1 MNLYELSS
9 KYQALLDYAQSVDMT
24 DEDQVEA
31 YQTTIESLDD
41 AIEEKAE
48 GYSIIIKELEAT
60 EDKLAKEIKRLQVR
74 KKSVS
79 NNIERMKTTLLEE
92 LEKMDKRKVTTDK
105 FVVYIQNN
113 PPSLVVEDESEIP
126 KAYWVE
132 QVPKLNTKLLK
143 EDLLDE
149 EYPSFSG
156 ARIEQGRSL
165 RIK

>member
-24 DEDQVEA
+24 DEDQAETFK
-31 YQTTIESLDD
+31 TTIESLDD
-41 AIEEKAE
+41 AIEDKAE
-48 GYSIIIKELEAT
+48 GYSIVIKELEAT
-60 EDKLAKEIKRLQVR
+60 EDKLAKEIKRLQAR

-79 NNIERMKTTLLEE
+79 NNIQRMKTSLLEE

-105 FVVYIQNN
+105 FIVYIQNN
-113 PPSLVVEDESEIP
+113 PPSLVVENESEIP
-126 KAYWVE
+126 KAYWVK
-132 QVPKLNTKLLK
+132 QAPKLNTKLLK

>member
-24 DEDQVEA
+24 DEDQAEA

-60 EDKLAKEIKRLQVR
+60 EDKLAKEINRLQAR

-79 NNIERMKTTLLEE
+79 NNIKRMKTTLLEE

-132 QVPKLNTKLLK
+132 QAPKLNTKLLK